1 MKLPYIEAGEIV
13 TTHGVRGEVKVLS
26 WLDSPEMLCE
36 FDRCRISG
44 REYVMD
50 SVRVQKTCN
59 LVKLRGV
66 DTIEDA
72 QKLRGKTMELYRE
85 DISDELI
92 FASELVDVEVY
103 ADGAC
108 IGKIKEVLDYPGNS
122 VYVVQGEREYLIPA
136 VKEFILSTDLE
147 RNQMQVKLLKGMASD
162 EDRHSDA
169 VSRHAGGCAFREY
182 SGARAGA
189 WVHFHRSPPDTGLHR
204 KQAESGGRLSLRRR
218 AGRHYAG

>member
-66 DTIEDA
+66 DTMEDA
-72 QKLRGKTMELYRE
+72 QKLREKTMELYRE

-92 FASELVDVEVY
+92 FAAELVDVEVY
-103 ADGAC
+103 ADGVC

-162 EDRHSDA
+162 ED
-169 VSRHAGGCAFREY
+169 
-182 SGARAGA
+182 
-189 WVHFHRSPPDTGLHR
+189 
-204 KQAESGGRLSLRRR
+204 
-218 AGRHYAG
+218 

>member
-36 FDRCRISG
+36 FDRCRIEG
-44 REYVMD
+44 KEYAMD
-50 SVRVQKTCN
+50 AVRVQKTCN

-66 DTIEDA
+66 DTMEDA

-92 FASELVDVEVY
+92 FAAELVDVEVF
-103 ADGAC
+103 ADGAS
-108 IGKIKEVLDYPGNS
+108 IGRIKEVLDYPGNS

-147 RNQMQVKLLKGMASD
+147 KNLLQVKLLKGMASD
-162 EDRHSDA
+162 ED
-169 VSRHAGGCAFREY
+169 
-182 SGARAGA
+182 
-189 WVHFHRSPPDTGLHR
+189 
-204 KQAESGGRLSLRRR
+204 
-218 AGRHYAG
+218 

>member
-13 TTHGVRGEVKVLS
+13 TTHGVRGEIKLLS

-36 FDRCRISG
+36 FDRCRIEG
-44 REYVMD
+44 KEYAMD
-50 SVRVQKTCN
+50 AVRVQKTCN

-66 DTIEDA
+66 DTMEDA

-92 FASELVDVEVY
+92 FAAELVDVEVY

-162 EDRHSDA
+162 ED
-169 VSRHAGGCAFREY
+169 
-182 SGARAGA
+182 
-189 WVHFHRSPPDTGLHR
+189 
-204 KQAESGGRLSLRRR
+204 
-218 AGRHYAG
+218 

>member
-36 FDRCRISG
+36 FDRCRIEG
-44 REYVMD
+44 KEYAMD
-50 SVRVQKTCN
+50 AVRVQKTCN

-66 DTIEDA
+66 DTMEDA

-85 DISDELI
+85 DIPDELI
-92 FASELVDVEVY
+92 FAAELVDVEVY

-136 VKEFILSTDLE
+136 VTEFILSTDLE

-162 EDRHSDA
+162 ED
-169 VSRHAGGCAFREY
+169 
-182 SGARAGA
+182 
-189 WVHFHRSPPDTGLHR
+189 
-204 KQAESGGRLSLRRR
+204 
-218 AGRHYAG
+218 

>member
-36 FDRCRISG
+36 FDRCRIEG
-44 REYVMD
+44 EEYVMD
-50 SVRVQKTCN
+50 AVRVQKTCN

-66 DTIEDA
+66 DTMEDA

-92 FASELVDVEVY
+92 FAAELVDVEVF
-103 ADGAC
+103 ADGAS
-108 IGKIKEVLDYPGNS
+108 IGRIKEVLDYPGNS

-147 RNQMQVKLLKGMASD
+147 KNQMQVKLLKGMASD
-162 EDRHSDA
+162 ED
-169 VSRHAGGCAFREY
+169 
-182 SGARAGA
+182 
-189 WVHFHRSPPDTGLHR
+189 
-204 KQAESGGRLSLRRR
+204 
-218 AGRHYAG
+218 